1 MVAAVFVSAVALSL
15 SGPQASPADTTRL
28 RPLFDAIRFVES
40 GNRPNPPDGDGGR
53 SIGPYQI
60 MEAYHR
66 DAYGACGGLGGW
78 QRCRE
83 RAYAERIMIRYWQR
97 YCPEALA
104 AGDWETL
111 ARVHNGGPRG
121 HRKTATRAYW
131 LKVRK
136 ALKGAA
142 R

>member
-1 MVAAVFVSAVALSL
+1 MSAVVFVSAVALSL
-15 SGPQASPADTTRL
+15 TGPQASPDTTRL

-66 DAYGACGGLGGW
+66 DACGGLADW
-78 QRCRE
+78 QRCRG
-83 RAYAERIMIRYWQR
+83 RAYAERTMVKYWQR
-97 YCPEALA
+97 YCPKALA

-111 ARVHNGGPRG
+111 ARIHNGGPRG
-121 HRKTATRAYW
+121 HRKAATRAYW
-131 LKVRK
+131 HKVRK
-136 ALKGAA
+136 AIKGVAK
-142 R
+142 